1 MHFLSFDFMNFLFQI
16 FRIILLYDN
25 KEYFSYCLQCIVDV
39 MAQVEGQKNLIDL
52 FVDNTHPADDTVIFA
67 DNTVYT
73 SASQSHVQ
81 LFNGSRF
88 NELSSSL
95 PIYARN
101 STNNNASLVSRSL
114 PYSDNVPIQISKLK
128 AKKTVE
134 FDDLKMDEGFQEM
147 PISSPTKEVLRN
159 LPNGDQYEDSEEEV
173 FVARSPPIPIGNK
186 PLKKVS
192 PKKSPQRQPVE
203 IDPGN
208 SPIRFTPPPS
218 PLRGGEN
225 QPLLSRNRNR
235 ADSEFINDFPD
246 DRAFQE
252 LVRSAE
258 IAIDREILPQRISQ
272 GSSGSYFAK
281 NLDGRSIGVFK
292 PKNEEPYGHLN
303 PKWTKWMHK
312 TCCPCCFG
320 RGCLVPNQGY
330 LSEAGASLVDE
341 KIGLCVAPRTKI
353 VALVSPTFNYSA
365 IDRAKTRTKKY
376 TSEHFP
382 AVGKRFHRIGLP
394 PKIGSFQ
401 TFVDGYKD
409 AEYWLRKFETEPLPE
424 DTQKSFQFQFEK
436 LVCLDYI
443 IRNTDRGNDNWLIKY
458 DSPEIEVE
466 EEDGQGSEDKD
477 WSIVGRANVTV
488 AAIDNGLAF
497 PFKHPDQW
505 RAYPYHWAW
514 LPQAQKP
521 FSDEIKDLVLP
532 KISDLNFVE
541 NLTKQLHE
549 LFSRDKG
556 FDNSMFERQM
566 SVMRGQ
572 MLNLSQALKDNKS
585 PETLVQMPPVVI
597 EKTNELTLGGRLRSM
612 TDHFTQRFD
621 NRKPFFSW
629 C

>member
-1 MHFLSFDFMNFLFQI
+1 
-16 FRIILLYDN
+16 
-25 KEYFSYCLQCIVDV
+25 
-39 MAQVEGQKNLIDL
+39 MAEVGQQNLIDL
-52 FVDNTHPADDTVIFA
+52 FVDSTHPEDDTVIFS
-67 DNTVYT
+67 DNTVY
-73 SASQSHVQ
+73 SGASQVHVQ
-81 LFNGSRF
+81 LFNGSSKL
-88 NELSSSL
+88 NELSSSATYQYNKS
-95 PIYARN
+95 P
-101 STNNNASLVSRSL
+101 NNNTQMVSKSLPHMNGTPPIHNKMNFKDSREISRSVEDTI
-114 PYSDNVPIQISKLK
+114 DNVFQDNAASQNNIEYSEATPQGRTHEMDLK
-128 AKKTVE
+128 AETLPV
-134 FDDLKMDEGFQEM
+134 
-147 PISSPTKEVLRN
+147 PIKQSPTRK
-159 LPNGDQYEDSEEEV
+159 
-173 FVARSPPIPIGNK
+173 I
-186 PLKKVS
+186 S
-192 PKKSPQRQPVE
+192 PKKQNK
-203 IDPGN
+203 DPSTIKPLPSN
-208 SPIRFTPPPS
+208 PAIRFSPPS
-218 PLRGGEN
+218 SPSHGGEN
-225 QPLLSRNRNR
+225 QPLLSRNRSR

-246 DRAFQE
+246 DRQFHD
-252 LVRSAE
+252 LVRAAE
-258 IAIDREILPQRISQ
+258 LAIDRLILPQRISQ
-272 GSSGSYFAK
+272 GSSGSYFVK
-281 NLDGRSIGVFK
+281 NVDSKTIGVFK

-320 RGCLVPNQGY
+320 RGCLIPNQGY

-341 KIGLCVAPRTKI
+341 KLGLAVVPKTK
-353 VALVSPTFNYSA
+353 VVSFVSETFNYNA

-382 AVGKRFHRIGLP
+382 TVGKRFHRIGLP
-394 PKIGSFQ
+394 PKVGSFQ
-401 TFVDGYKD
+401 TFVEGYKD
-409 AEYWLRKFETEPLPE
+409 AEFWLRKFDNEPLPD
-424 DTQKSFQFQFEK
+424 DTEKTFQLQFER

-458 DSPEIEVE
+458 DGPDIENE
-466 EEDGQGSEDKD
+466 TMDDGEGGSMDKD

-514 LPQAQKP
+514 LPQASKP

-541 NLTKQLHE
+541 NLTQQLHE
-549 LFSRDKG
+549 LFSQDKG

-572 MLNLSQALKDNKS
+572 MLNLSQALKDNKN
-585 PETLVQMPPVVI
+585 PESLVQMPPVVI

-612 TDHFTQRFD
+612 TDHFTQRFH